1 MTKNIIVLFG
11 PPAAGKGTQANIL
24 ISTLGIPQIST
35 GDMFREMAKAET
47 AVQIA
52 ALSESQRTVK
62 NIMATGGLV
71 DDETVNSLIEDR
83 VAQEDCK
90 NGYLLDGFPR
100 TRNQAEVLDK
110 MLASTNDSIKFIIN
124 MNVDDEELINRVE
137 NRRQE
142 IINSGNQP
150 REDDDPKVFK
160 EKRLNVYREQ
170 TVPVLEYYNDT
181 APDGV
186 LFTIDAME
194 SIDNVTKKIEDII
207 SG

>member
-1 MTKNIIVLFG
+1 MTKNIIILFG
-11 PPAAGKGTQANIL
+11 PPAAGKGTQANVL
-24 ISTLGIPQIST
+24 ISKLGIPQIST

-47 AVQIA
+47 PEQIA
-52 ALSESQRTVK
+52 ALTESQRTVK
-62 NIMATGGLV
+62 NIMASGGLV
-71 DDETVNSLIEDR
+71 DDETVNSLIKDR

-124 MNVDDEELINRVE
+124 MNVDDEELIKRVE

-150 REDDDPKVFK
+150 REDDNPKVFK

>member
-24 ISTLGIPQIST
+24 ISKLGIPQIST

-47 AVQIA
+47 HEEIA
-52 ALSESQRTVK
+52 ALTESQRKVK
-62 NIMATGGLV
+62 EIMASGGLV
-71 DDETVNSLIEDR
+71 DDEIVISLVKDR
-83 VAQEDCK
+83 VAKEDCAK
-90 NGYLLDGFPR
+90 GYLLDGFPR

-110 MLASTNDSIKFIIN
+110 MLKSTNDSITFIIN
-124 MNVDDEELINRVE
+124 MNVDDEELVNRVE
-137 NRRQE
+137 NRRKE